1 MLLKE
6 KMIAAAA
13 AAKGGSVANLII
25 STVKSEFIC
34 ADIQAAWS
42 EVRKDER
49 KALQNALTAMKEHTA
64 EAVAKAE
71 RIAQQKAAFPM
82 WAHKTA
88 VVMAACIVIRQSKQ
102 ARFWTYLKLFLSRP
116 QCFGRLPDKV
126 WMRVGM
132 TKVTADNLIADSKIE
147 ITNAIW
153 SDFQD
158 WRHWSESVGD
168 FVFDL
173 QRFESD
179 IDNHTLVYEFF
190 QNANEEKPLQNVTEE
205 VARALFSDDLDINA
219 VVNRLPQDDAAQEK
233 IIRTLAAVY
242 EAVKRGGSAKRLEE
256 QLDKTLD
263 KLAWHYRK
271 AISIADNIKFVSKIS
286 DVNKVLSS
294 KEVNSSYCTVFN
306 NLVQYLR
313 EIRAIKKAA
322 WLLCRYKKLEQYSK
336 IEKTVL
342 DIFEKIKAADIS
354 SEDPWYAL
362 YVKYRTYQILEDDK
376 ADVTKEEAMNI
387 LKEQRSTGL
396 QSYCDFVNGLSY
408 DVAKQQGL
416 VEILISD
423 IGILMGHVAFAG
435 FERKEEIIAKL
446 KEVKQ
451 AFAHEKKVQ
460 KGRRLFA
467 NRKQKAV
474 TAPAQQTLRSQEECI
489 KKIQETFQT
498 REGRHIVFNTIS
510 FFREQTFNPGGYT
523 VRFKTMLGLMHDYS
537 SVFTTIV
544 QKENRYCKADN
555 VTETFEKD
563 FTHDILL
570 LSFRKW
576 DDIVQVFDLEV
587 DENDK
592 VKAEMVT
599 IFKILSK
606 DGNDSFW
613 TVKNCKGINFMY
625 NISSGEFY
633 TMKQWKKLA
642 DTNGYYVYSP
652 VYCSA
657 STGEL
662 KNFKIRLCG
671 NYVGPDT
678 ARGLNWEE
686 VYAQMTSGATKAF
699 AKFGKRDFA
708 SIGEF
713 MQRMCLPNAFSHHF
727 AKTFTKYALFTG
739 KFKDVNS
746 FECMDGT
753 GFISALFAA
762 ATFTEECGG
771 KFIFP
776 VKHVI
781 GILLQE
787 RAYNVNKRTGLIVAQ
802 NVIDTVIENLGVD
815 KIVFYVDEMTDEQ
828 KDAYERFAILKFK
841 KEGDSAIVDSEGVK
855 HDSMINKLIV
865 FCQSRD
871 CKDAPV
877 DYLTDANGQKTAHD
891 PSRYTSGLK
900 TLSIAHKDNH
910 EMVTSTQLLSST
922 AEYDLPGTIKMCNV
936 LGTMEIQKSREK
948 IFAESSP
955 LSVDDFVSKTITEID
970 PETGEEKVVTQEPN
984 YSLLLHKIAP
994 VIALRIFRC
1003 EYKQVISTAIKRLN
1017 KMFWKLNLP
1026 IDGTHCV
1033 LLPDIAAMIAGIPIL
1048 GSKGLVTEMYSSDKK
1063 AGTISQEEYIERFVT
1078 AAKAQN
1084 LNDDLIKAVIGTIKS
1099 LSKGILVIPANDF
1112 IMRLNEGCDFDG
1124 DSMFVAYMERKYTK
1138 YVDENGRESFVWDE
1152 NGEKVVKFKISLRY
1166 PKNNDRGCNHTG
1178 DGAFAGVPYQVEIVP
1193 VA

>member
-1 MLLKE
+1 MMLKE
-6 KMIAAAA
+6 KMITAAI
-13 AAKGGSVANLII
+13 AAKGGAVAEMILKN
-25 STVKSEFIC
+25 TKNETIC

-42 EVRKDER
+42 EVRKDEH
-49 KALQNALTAMKEHTA
+49 KALQNAVAAMKAH
-64 EAVAKAE
+64 KAE
-71 RIAQQKAAFPM
+71 SIVKVAQKEAQVKAFPM
-82 WAHKTA
+82 WAAATA
-88 VVMAACIVIRQSKQ
+88 CKMLVIIIQRRKASEQFWAALQ
-102 ARFWTYLKLFLSRP
+102 LFLVRP
-116 QCFGRLPDKV
+116 QCFESLPDKA
-126 WMRVGM
+126 WLHVGM
-132 TKVTADNLIADSKIE
+132 TNAITNSLIADIKTESV
-147 ITNAIW
+147 NAIW

-158 WRHWSESVGD
+158 WRRWSESVGD

-173 QRFESD
+173 QRFGSS
-179 IDNHTLVYEFF
+179 IDNHKLVYEFF

-205 VARALFSDDLDINA
+205 VARALFSDDLDIEI
-219 VVNRLPQDDAAQEK
+219 VVDMLAQQDK
-233 IIRTLAAVY
+233 TVRTLAAVY
-242 EAVKRGGSAKRLEE
+242 EAVKRGGSAKQLEE

-263 KLAWHYRK
+263 KLTWHYRK
-271 AISIADNIKFVSKIS
+271 AISIADNIKFVSKIA
-286 DVNKVLSS
+286 DANKILSS
-294 KEVNSSYCTVFN
+294 KEVNSSYCAVFN
-306 NLVQYLR
+306 NLVQSLR

-322 WLLCRYKKLEQYSK
+322 WLLCRYQKLEQYSR

-342 DIFEKIKAADIS
+342 DIFEKIKVTDIS

-362 YVKYRTYQILEDDK
+362 YIKYRTYQVLNDDK
-376 ADVTKEEAMNI
+376 AAIIKEEAINTF
-387 LKEQRSTGL
+387 KEQRSAGL

-446 KEVKQ
+446 KEIKQ
-451 AFAHEKKVQ
+451 TSAHEKKVQ

-474 TAPAQQTLRSQEECI
+474 AAPSQQTLRSQEECI
-489 KKIQETFQT
+489 EKIQETFQT

-510 FFREQTFNPGGYT
+510 FFREQTFKPEGYT
-523 VRFKTMLGLMHDYS
+523 VQFKTMVGLMHDYS

-587 DENDK
+587 DEDDK

-599 IFKILSK
+599 IFKIWAK

-613 TVKNCKGINFMY
+613 TVKNCNGTNFMY
-625 NISSGEFY
+625 NIGSGEFY

-727 AKTFTKYALFTG
+727 AKTFAKYVLFTG
-739 KFKDVNS
+739 KFKDKNG

-753 GFISALFAA
+753 GYISALFAA

-771 KFIFP
+771 KFVFP

-802 NVIDTVIENLGVD
+802 EVINTVIENLGVD

-855 HDSMINKLIV
+855 HDSMMNKLIV

-877 DYLTDANGQKTAHD
+877 DYLTDANGQKTAHT

-910 EMVTSTQLLSST
+910 TMVTSTQLLSST

-970 PETGEEKVVTQEPN
+970 PETGEEKVSTQEPN

-994 VIALRIFRC
+994 VIALRIFRY
-1003 EYKQVISTAIKRLN
+1003 EYKQVISMAIKKLN
-1017 KMFWKLNLP
+1017 KMFGKLNLP

-1063 AGTISQEEYIERFVT
+1063 AGTISQEEYIERFLAV
-1078 AAKAQN
+1078 AAEKD
-1084 LNDDLIKAVIGTIKS
+1084 LNENMVNSVVRTIKS

-1112 IMRLNEGCDFDG
+1112 VMRLNEGCDFDG
-1124 DSMFVAYMERKYTK
+1124 DSMFVAYMERRYTK
-1138 YVDENGRESFVWDE
+1138 YVDENGREMFMWDE
-1152 NGEKVVKFKISLRY
+1152 NGREVVKFKISLRY